1 MTLLH
6 SSSASVAS
14 ASASSASSSSSSYS
28 YSASSSPSSLF
39 LQRLQKEIQAKR
51 TTKNS
56 SSRAPSGPGPRA
68 FIERKDPIYDIINKV
83 RGALPIVGL
92 LSRLF
97 SDDGG
102 IGSDRIQFKEFCSL
116 VYREFPSSDVP
127 MAFYDFEGRHGTV
140 CPSSLSFLFFL
151 R

>member
-1 MTLLH
+1 MLH
-6 SSSASVAS
+6 SSSASIA
-14 ASASSASSSSSSYS
+14 SSSSSYS
-28 YSASSSPSSLF
+28 YSASSSSSSSSLF
-39 LQRLQKEIQAKR
+39 LQRLQKEIQTKR
-51 TTKNS
+51 STKN
-56 SSRAPSGPGPRA
+56 SSRAPSGPAGPRA

-92 LSRLF
+92 LSRIF

-116 VYREFPSSDVP
+116 VYREFPSADVS
-127 MAFYDFEGRHGTV
+127 MAFFEFEGRHGTV
-140 CPSSLSFLFFL
+140 FPSSLSLSLLFCEITLTLL